1 MSDYDIGTY
10 GQRWAPFYDSI
21 YEEIDTATIGFLRGL
36 AGTPPR
42 ALELAI
48 GSGRVAMP
56 LAEAGVSVTG
66 IDISEEMISLLRVK
80 QGGDRIPVVVGD
92 FADVE
97 VDGQFPLV
105 YLAFNTLFAL
115 LDQGRQVECFQ
126 NVARAL
132 EPGGRFVLDTFVP
145 DLSRY
150 DHLGTRMGVSS
161 ISSNEAHAYELAI
174 HDPLGQTVISHQVR
188 RLEDGS
194 TVVLPVTVR
203 YVWPAEMDLMGRL
216 AGLVLEER
224 WGWYDRRPFTER
236 SGQHVSVY
244 RKPRA
249 QS

>member
-1 MSDYDIGTY
+1 MSDYDIETY

-21 YEEIDTATIGFLRGL
+21 YEEIDNATIGFLKAL
-36 AGTPPR
+36 AGSPPR

-48 GSGRVAMP
+48 GSGRIAVP
-56 LAEAGVSVTG
+56 LMEAGVSVTG
-66 IDISEEMISLLRVK
+66 IDISEEMIALLRAK
-80 QGGDRIPVVVGD
+80 PGGDRIPVVVGD
-92 FADVE
+92 FADAA
-97 VDGQFPLV
+97 VDDQFPLV

-115 LDQGRQVECFQ
+115 LDQERQVECFQ

-174 HDPLGQTVISHQVR
+174 HDPLAQTVVSHQVR

-194 TVVLPVTVR
+194 TVILPVTIR
-203 YVWPAEMDLMGRL
+203 YAWPSEMDLMGRL
-216 AGLVLEER
+216 GGLVLEER

-244 RKPRA
+244 RKPRT
-249 QS
+249 

>member
-1 MSDYDIGTY
+1 
-10 GQRWAPFYDSI
+10 
-21 YEEIDTATIGFLRGL
+21 
-36 AGTPPR
+36 
-42 ALELAI
+42 
-48 GSGRVAMP
+48 
-56 LAEAGVSVTG
+56 
-66 IDISEEMISLLRVK
+66 MIRLLRAK
-80 QGGDRIPVVVGD
+80 PGGERISVVLGD

-97 VDGQFPLV
+97 VEGQYPLV
-105 YLAFNTLFAL
+105 YLGFNTLFAI
-115 LDQGRQVECFQ
+115 LDQGRQVGCFQ

-174 HDPLGQTVISHQVR
+174 HDPVAQTVVSHQVR

-203 YVWPAEMDLMGRL
+203 YAWPAEMDLMGQL

-244 RKPRA
+244 RKPRTR
-249 QS
+249 S

>member
-1 MSDYDIGTY
+1 MSDYGIETY

-21 YEEIDTATIGFLRGL
+21 YEEIDDATLEFLEAL
-36 AGTPPR
+36 AGRPPR

-48 GSGRVAMP
+48 GTGRIALP
-56 LAEAGVSVTG
+56 LAASGVEVTG
-66 IDISEEMISLLRVK
+66 IDISEEMVALLRAK
-80 QGGDRIPVVVGD
+80 AGGEAIHVVMGD
-92 FADVE
+92 FADVQVE
-97 VDGQFPLV
+97 GSFPLV

-115 LDQGRQVECFQ
+115 PDQARQVECFL
-126 NVARAL
+126 NVARVL

-161 ISSNEAHAYELAI
+161 ISSTEAHAYELAI
-174 HDPLGQTVISHQVR
+174 HDPLAQTVVSHHVR

-203 YVWPAEMDLMGRL
+203 YAWPAELDLMGRVG
-216 AGLVLEER
+216 GLELEER

-236 SGQHVSVY
+236 SGQYVSVY
-244 RKPRA
+244 RKGRN
-249 QS
+249 

>member
-1 MSDYDIGTY
+1 MSDYDTGTY

-21 YEEIDTATIGFLRGL
+21 YEEIDHATISFLRAL

-42 ALELAI
+42 ALELAV
-48 GSGRVAMP
+48 GSGRVALP
-56 LAEAGVSVTG
+56 LLEAGVAVTG
-66 IDISEEMISLLRVK
+66 IDISDEMVALLRAK
-80 QGGDRIPVVVGD
+80 PGADRIRVVMGD
-92 FADVE
+92 FADVAVE
-97 VDGQFPLV
+97 EQFPLV
-105 YLAFNTLFAL
+105 YLPFNTLFAL
-115 LDQGRQVECFQ
+115 LDQARQVECFR

-132 EPGGRFVLDTFVP
+132 EPGGRFVLDTFLP

-174 HDPLGQTVISHQVR
+174 HDPLAQTVVSHQVR

-203 YVWPAEMDLMGRL
+203 YAWPSEMDLMGQL
-216 AGLVLEER
+216 AGLELEER
-224 WGWYDRRPFTER
+224 WGWYDRRPFNER

-244 RKPRA
+244 RKSRS
-249 QS
+249 QV

>member
-1 MSDYDIGTY
+1 MSDYDLKTY

-21 YEEIDTATIGFLRGL
+21 YEEIDSATIGCLRAL

-42 ALELAI
+42 ALELAV
-48 GSGRVAMP
+48 GSGRVAVP
-56 LAEAGVSVTG
+56 LSEAGVAVSG
-66 IDISEEMISLLRVK
+66 IDISEEMVGLMRAK
-80 QGGDRIPVVVGD
+80 PGGDRIPVVMGD
-92 FADVE
+92 FADVAVE
-97 VDGQFPLV
+97 DTFPLI
-105 YLAFNTLFAL
+105 YLPFNTLFAL
-115 LDQGRQVECFQ
+115 LEQERQVECFL

-161 ISSNEAHAYELAI
+161 ISSNDAHAYELAI
-174 HDPLGQTVISHQVR
+174 HDPISQTVVSHQVR

-194 TVVLPVTVR
+194 TIVLPVTVR
-203 YVWPAEMDLMGRL
+203 YAWPAEMDLMGRL
-216 AGLVLEER
+216 AGLVLEDR

-244 RKPRA
+244 RKPRPEA
-249 QS
+249 

>member
-10 GQRWAPFYDSI
+10 GQRWAPFYDTI
-21 YEEIDTATIGFLRGL
+21 YEEIDNATIGFLKAL

-66 IDISEEMISLLRVK
+66 IDISEEMIGLLRAK
-80 QGGDRIPVVVGD
+80 PGADRIAVVTGD
-92 FADVE
+92 FADVA
-97 VDGQFPLV
+97 VDDQFPLV
-105 YLAFNTLFAL
+105 YLPFNTLFAL
-115 LDQGRQVECFQ
+115 LDQQRQVECFR

-174 HDPLGQTVISHQVR
+174 HDPLTQTVVSHQVR

-203 YVWPAEMDLMGRL
+203 YAWPTEMDLMGQL

-244 RKPRA
+244 RKPRT

>member
-10 GQRWAPFYDSI
+10 GQRWAPFYDAI
-21 YEEIDTATIGFLRGL
+21 YEEIDSATITFLKAL

-48 GSGRVAMP
+48 GSGRVALP
-56 LAEAGVSVTG
+56 LAEAGVAVTG
-66 IDISEEMISLLRVK
+66 VDISDEMVSLLRAK
-80 QGGDRIPVVVGD
+80 PGADRIRVVMGD
-92 FADVE
+92 FADVP
-97 VDGQFPLV
+97 VDEQFPLV
-105 YLAFNTLFAL
+105 YLPFNTLFAL
-115 LDQGRQVECFQ
+115 VDQPRQVECFQ

-132 EPGGRFVLDTFVP
+132 EPGGRFVLDTFLP

-174 HDPLGQTVISHQVR
+174 HDALAQTVVSHQVR

-203 YVWPAEMDLMGRL
+203 YAWPSEMDLMGQL
-216 AGLVLEER
+216 AGLALEER

-244 RKPRA
+244 RKPRT
-249 QS
+249 QP

>member
-1 MSDYDIGTY
+1 MSEYDLGTY

-21 YEEIDTATIGFLRGL
+21 YEEIDTATIGCLRAL

-48 GSGRVAMP
+48 GSGRVALP
-56 LAEAGVSVTG
+56 LAGAGVSVTG
-66 IDISEEMISLLRVK
+66 IDISEEMISLLRAK
-80 QGGDRIPVVVGD
+80 PGGDRIPVVMGD
-92 FADVE
+92 FADVAVE
-97 VDGQFPLV
+97 ETFPLV

-115 LDQGRQVECFQ
+115 LDQARQVECFQ

-145 DLSRY
+145 DLGRY

-161 ISSNEAHAYELAI
+161 ISNTEAHAYELAI
-174 HDPLGQTVISHQVR
+174 HDPLSQTVISHQVR

-203 YVWPAEMDLMGRL
+203 YAWPAEMDLMGRL
-216 AGLVLEER
+216 AGLVLEDR

-244 RKPRA
+244 RKART
-249 QS
+249 QG

>member
-21 YEEIDTATIGFLRGL
+21 YEDIDDATIGFLKAL
-36 AGTPPR
+36 SGTPPR

-56 LAEAGVSVTG
+56 LTEAGVSVTG
-66 IDISEEMISLLRVK
+66 IDISEEMVSLLRAK
-80 QGGDRIPVVVGD
+80 PGGEKIPVVLGD
-92 FADVE
+92 FADVD
-97 VDGQFPLV
+97 VDQTYPLV
-105 YLAFNTLFAL
+105 YLPFNTLFAL
-115 LDQGRQVECFQ
+115 LDQARQVGCFQ
-126 NVARAL
+126 NVAQAL

-161 ISSNEAHAYELAI
+161 ISSNESHAYELAI
-174 HDPLGQTVISHQVR
+174 HEPLTQTVVSHQVR

-203 YVWPAEMDLMGRL
+203 YAWPAEMDLMGRL

-244 RKPRA
+244 RKPRG
-249 QS
+249 

>member
-1 MSDYDIGTY
+1 MSEYDPGTY

-21 YEEIDTATIGFLRGL
+21 YEEIDTATIGCLRTF

-48 GSGRVAMP
+48 GSGRVAIP
-56 LAEAGVSVTG
+56 LTQAGVSVTG
-66 IDISEEMISLLRVK
+66 IDISEEMIGLLRAK
-80 QGGDRIPVVVGD
+80 PGGDQIPVIVGD
-92 FADVE
+92 FGDVG
-97 VDGQFPLV
+97 VDETFPLV
-105 YLAFNTLFAL
+105 YLPFNTLFAL
-115 LDQGRQVECFQ
+115 LDQNRQVECFQ

-174 HDPLGQTVISHQVR
+174 HDPLGQTVVSHQVR

-203 YVWPAEMDLMGRL
+203 YAWPAEMDLMGRL
-216 AGLVLEER
+216 AGLVLEDR

-244 RKPRA
+244 RKPRP
-249 QS
+249 

>member
-10 GQRWAPFYDSI
+10 GQRWAPFYDDI
-21 YEEIDTATIGFLRGL
+21 YQEIDTATIGFLKAL

-48 GSGRVAMP
+48 GSGRVAIP
-56 LAEAGVSVTG
+56 LMEAGVSVTG
-66 IDISEEMISLLRVK
+66 IDISEEMIGLLRAK
-80 QGGDRIPVVVGD
+80 PGGDRIQVVTGD
-92 FADVE
+92 FADVGVE
-97 VDGQFPLV
+97 ETFPLV
-105 YLAFNTLFAL
+105 YLGFNTLFAL
-115 LDQGRQVECFQ
+115 LDQTRQVECFQ

-132 EPGGRFVLDTFVP
+132 EPGGRFVLDTFMP

-203 YVWPAEMDLMGRL
+203 YAWPAEMDLMGRL

-224 WGWYDRRPFTER
+224 WGWYDRRPLTER

-244 RKPRA
+244 RKPRP
-249 QS
+249 QT

>member
-1 MSDYDIGTY
+1 MSEYDLGTY

-21 YEEIDTATIGFLRGL
+21 YEEIDPATIGCLRAL

-48 GSGRVAMP
+48 GSGRVAIP
-56 LAEAGVSVTG
+56 LTETGVSVSG
-66 IDISEEMISLLRVK
+66 IDISEEMIGLLRAK
-80 QGGDRIPVVVGD
+80 PGGDRIPVVLGD
-92 FADVE
+92 FADVSVE
-97 VDGQFPLV
+97 ETFPLV

-115 LDQGRQVECFQ
+115 LDQARQVECFQ
-126 NVARAL
+126 NVARVL

-203 YVWPAEMDLMGRL
+203 YAWPSEMDLMGRL
-216 AGLVLEER
+216 AGLVLEDR

-249 QS
+249 

>member
-1 MSDYDIGTY
+1 MSDYDTGTY

-21 YEEIDTATIGFLRGL
+21 YEEIDHATVSFLRAL

-48 GSGRVAMP
+48 GSGRVALP
-56 LAEAGVSVTG
+56 LQEAGVAVTG
-66 IDISEEMISLLRVK
+66 IDISDEMVALLRAK
-80 QGGDRIPVVVGD
+80 PGADRIQVVMGD
-92 FADVE
+92 FADVAVE
-97 VDGQFPLV
+97 EQFPLV
-105 YLAFNTLFAL
+105 YLPFNTLFAL
-115 LDQGRQVECFQ
+115 LDQARQVECFR

-132 EPGGRFVLDTFVP
+132 EPGGRFVLDTFLP

-174 HDPLGQTVISHQVR
+174 HDSLAQTVVSHQVR

-203 YVWPAEMDLMGRL
+203 YAWPSEMDLMGQL
-216 AGLVLEER
+216 AGLELEER

-244 RKPRA
+244 RKSRS
-249 QS
+249 QG

>member
-21 YEEIDTATIGFLRGL
+21 YEDIDDATIGFLKAL
-36 AGTPPR
+36 SGTPPR

-48 GSGRVAMP
+48 GSGRVAVP
-56 LAEAGVSVTG
+56 LMEAGVSVTG
-66 IDISEEMISLLRVK
+66 IDISGEMVALLRDK
-80 QGGDRIPVVVGD
+80 PGGEKIPVVFGD
-92 FADVE
+92 FADVD
-97 VDGQFPLV
+97 VDQTFPLV
-105 YLAFNTLFAL
+105 YLPFNTLFAL
-115 LDQGRQVECFQ
+115 LDQARQVECFQ

-161 ISSNEAHAYELAI
+161 ISSNESHAYELAI
-174 HDPLGQTVISHQVR
+174 HEPLSQTVVSHQVR

-203 YVWPAEMDLMGRL
+203 YAWPAEMDLMGRL

-249 QS
+249 